1 MLMEISAKK
10 YKKVP
15 YGVRDFEKI
24 VSEGY
29 YYTDK
34 TLFIRNILEQGG
46 EVTLIPRP
54 RRFGKTINMTMLK
67 SFFEKSDPSKAELF
81 DTLAIKNYP
90 DIMAH
95 QGQYPVI
102 FLTFRGVRI
111 KLGWVL

>member
-1 MLMEISAKK
+1 METSKPQCKK
-10 YKKVP
+10 IP

-24 VSEGY
+24 VSEEY

-81 DTLAIKNYP
+81 NTLAIKNYP

-102 FLTFRGVRI
+102 FLTFKGI
-111 KLGWVL
+111 KPNSLGCLL